1 MKINRISEESYDK
14 QSKKERFIIN
24 LHYFLTFVRYIGI
37 AIIAVAFFAFVLIFA
52 LDKTIPS
59 DLESLDTMTTL
70 KMFNELQEA
79 NRHHDAITLMEYKGN
94 VINNSP
100 LELEYKSKLADS
112 YVHVGDYSKAEKV
125 LLDIWR
131 HVPIYLK
138 DVQDQRMEGV
148 LKFALSRQL
157 YQFYEN
163 MSDKTNM
170 LKYYNIYKKYYNTD
184 SLDSIIVKIHN
195 QKSWT
200 KSISEI
206 NHQELVEYDSIVISY
221 FDSPKSAIYSMEKFV
236 DKIMYKR
243 EYGPAFKVKCLN
255 KLIGWQLQDKQL
267 FNAYPRIQQAVN
279 IVRTMQSIDEYKVL
293 GELSDYCYEIHD
305 IQTSKTLYK
314 RYEYYL
320 SEQYSENDFEYLVN
334 YNRKFRYY
342 EDEKDWQ
349 TLEDE
354 LVKYCNGMRQQISN
368 NIPSMTDEQREHFVV
383 GFDKAHSSA
392 IEALQKHPTKKLAE
406 LCFDNI
412 SFRNGLLLR
421 SNLAIKNSISRL
433 GDKKVTALYNALIK
447 SRRDFVYESIS
458 GRIIKNTDKIES
470 RINEIEKELALKC
483 TDFKTT
489 KDNNDYKHNILQKSL
504 SNTESVVE
512 LVEHK
517 GSLFALV
524 LEKNTGVSYVSI
536 GKISSIQ
543 NTLHKSIDDIYHD
556 ERLTKFI
563 WENISK
569 VIPNVSKIY
578 YLPIGKFNQI
588 ALGSLYMGKNRY
600 LCDIINLHLLQDPSS
615 LANKEQLLA
624 DSYLFTS
631 SNKYRMV
638 SLWGGIDYGENTK
651 LFSGN
656 NSRSAIKRGESLVP
670 LIFTKLEVENISSML
685 KEKAIANKV
694 YENAMATKTSF
705 KKRSGK
711 GDYILHIS
719 THGFFND
726 STSLSNSMLSSG
738 LFFAGA
744 NNYWCDNY
752 AQIGKGKDD
761 GILRSAEIANINL
774 SGCSLV
780 ILSACETGLGF
791 SDSGEGVYGLQ
802 RAFKLAGAK
811 KILMSLWEVDDRATT
826 ILMTNF
832 YRYLLEGKD
841 ANTALEISKKVV
853 RDQYPSPE
861 EWGAFVLLN

>member
-24 LHYFLTFVRYIGI
+24 LYYFLTFVRYIGI

-59 DLESLDTMTTL
+59 DLESLDTITTL

-138 DVQDQRMEGV
+138 NVQDPRMEGV

-157 YQFYEN
+157 YQFYEH

-170 LKYYNIYKKYYNTD
+170 LKYYNIYKKYYNTN
-184 SLDSIIVKIHN
+184 SLDSIIVKTHN
-195 QKSWT
+195 QKLWT

-267 FNAYPRIQQAVN
+267 FNAYHRIQQAVN

-447 SRRDFVYESIS
+447 SRRDLVYESIS

-470 RINEIEKELALKC
+470 RINELEKELALKC

-489 KDNNDYKHNILQKSL
+489 KENNDYKHNILQKSL

-524 LEKNTGVSYVSI
+524 LEKNTGVSYISI

-615 LANKEQLLA
+615 LVNKEQLLA

-656 NSRSAIKRGESLVP
+656 NRRSAIKRGESIVP
-670 LIFTKLEVENISSML
+670 LIFTKLEVEKISSML

-780 ILSACETGLGF
+780 VLSACETGLGF
-791 SDSGEGVYGLQ
+791 SDSSEGVYGLQ

-853 RDQYPSPE
+853 RNQYPSPE

>member
-1 MKINRISEESYDK
+1 
-14 QSKKERFIIN
+14 
-24 LHYFLTFVRYIGI
+24 
-37 AIIAVAFFAFVLIFA
+37 
-52 LDKTIPS
+52 
-59 DLESLDTMTTL
+59 
-70 KMFNELQEA
+70 
-79 NRHHDAITLMEYKGN
+79 
-94 VINNSP
+94 
-100 LELEYKSKLADS
+100 
-112 YVHVGDYSKAEKV
+112 
-125 LLDIWR
+125 
-131 HVPIYLK
+131 
-138 DVQDQRMEGV
+138 
-148 LKFALSRQL
+148 
-157 YQFYEN
+157 
-163 MSDKTNM
+163 
-170 LKYYNIYKKYYNTD
+170 
-184 SLDSIIVKIHN
+184 
-195 QKSWT
+195 
-200 KSISEI
+200 
-206 NHQELVEYDSIVISY
+206 
-221 FDSPKSAIYSMEKFV
+221 
-236 DKIMYKR
+236 
-243 EYGPAFKVKCLN
+243 
-255 KLIGWQLQDKQL
+255 
-267 FNAYPRIQQAVN
+267 
-279 IVRTMQSIDEYKVL
+279 
-293 GELSDYCYEIHD
+293 
-305 IQTSKTLYK
+305 
-314 RYEYYL
+314 
-320 SEQYSENDFEYLVN
+320 
-334 YNRKFRYY
+334 
-342 EDEKDWQ
+342 
-349 TLEDE
+349 
-354 LVKYCNGMRQQISN
+354 MRQQICN

-447 SRRDFVYESIS
+447 SRRDLVYESIS

-470 RINEIEKELALKC
+470 RINELEKELALKC

-489 KDNNDYKHNILQKSL
+489 KEYNDYKHNILQKSL

-615 LANKEQLLA
+615 LVNKEQLLA

-638 SLWGGIDYGENTK
+638 SFWGGIDYGENTK

-656 NSRSAIKRGESLVP
+656 NRRSAIKRGESLVP
-670 LIFTKLEVENISSML
+670 LIFTKLEVEKISSML

-780 ILSACETGLGF
+780 VLSACETGLGF
-791 SDSGEGVYGLQ
+791 SDSSEGVYGLQ
-802 RAFKLAGAK
+802 RAFKLACAK

-853 RDQYPSPE
+853 RNQYPSPE

>member
-170 LKYYNIYKKYYNTD
+170 LKYYNIYKKYYNTN

-685 KEKAIANKV
+685 KEKAIANNV

>member
-170 LKYYNIYKKYYNTD
+170 LKYYNIYKKYYNTN

-705 KKRSGK
+705 KKR
-711 GDYILHIS
+711 
-719 THGFFND
+719 
-726 STSLSNSMLSSG
+726 
-738 LFFAGA
+738 
-744 NNYWCDNY
+744 
-752 AQIGKGKDD
+752 
-761 GILRSAEIANINL
+761 
-774 SGCSLV
+774 
-780 ILSACETGLGF
+780 TGM
-791 SDSGEGVYGLQ
+791 
-802 RAFKLAGAK
+802 KTK
-811 KILMSLWEVDDRATT
+811 CTM
-826 ILMTNF
+826 
-832 YRYLLEGKD
+832 
-841 ANTALEISKKVV
+841 
-853 RDQYPSPE
+853 
-861 EWGAFVLLN
+861 WG

>member
-24 LHYFLTFVRYIGI
+24 LYYFLTFVRYIGI

-138 DVQDQRMEGV
+138 NVQDPRMEGV

-157 YQFYEN
+157 YQFYEH

-170 LKYYNIYKKYYNTD
+170 LKYYKIYKKYYNTN
-184 SLDSIIVKIHN
+184 SLDSIIVKTHN
-195 QKSWT
+195 QKLWT

-267 FNAYPRIQQAVN
+267 FNAYPRIQQTVN

-421 SNLAIKNSISRL
+421 SNLAIK
-433 GDKKVTALYNALIK
+433 T
-447 SRRDFVYESIS
+447 VYL
-458 GRIIKNTDKIES
+458 D
-470 RINEIEKELALKC
+470 L
-483 TDFKTT
+483 
-489 KDNNDYKHNILQKSL
+489 
-504 SNTESVVE
+504 
-512 LVEHK
+512 
-517 GSLFALV
+517 
-524 LEKNTGVSYVSI
+524 
-536 GKISSIQ
+536 
-543 NTLHKSIDDIYHD
+543 
-556 ERLTKFI
+556 
-563 WENISK
+563 
-569 VIPNVSKIY
+569 
-578 YLPIGKFNQI
+578 
-588 ALGSLYMGKNRY
+588 
-600 LCDIINLHLLQDPSS
+600 
-615 LANKEQLLA
+615 
-624 DSYLFTS
+624 
-631 SNKYRMV
+631 
-638 SLWGGIDYGENTK
+638 
-651 LFSGN
+651 
-656 NSRSAIKRGESLVP
+656 AIKR
-670 LIFTKLEVENISSML
+670 
-685 KEKAIANKV
+685 
-694 YENAMATKTSF
+694 
-705 KKRSGK
+705 
-711 GDYILHIS
+711 
-719 THGFFND
+719 
-726 STSLSNSMLSSG
+726 
-738 LFFAGA
+738 
-744 NNYWCDNY
+744 
-752 AQIGKGKDD
+752 
-761 GILRSAEIANINL
+761 
-774 SGCSLV
+774 
-780 ILSACETGLGF
+780 
-791 SDSGEGVYGLQ
+791 
-802 RAFKLAGAK
+802 
-811 KILMSLWEVDDRATT
+811 
-826 ILMTNF
+826 
-832 YRYLLEGKD
+832 
-841 ANTALEISKKVV
+841 
-853 RDQYPSPE
+853 
-861 EWGAFVLLN
+861 

>member
-138 DVQDQRMEGV
+138 DVQDPRMEGV

-170 LKYYNIYKKYYNTD
+170 LKYYNIYKKYYNTN

>member
-138 DVQDQRMEGV
+138 NVQDPRMEGV

-157 YQFYEN
+157 YQFYEH

-170 LKYYNIYKKYYNTD
+170 LKYYNIYKKYYNTN

-195 QKSWT
+195 QKLWT

-447 SRRDFVYESIS
+447 SRRDLVYESIS

-470 RINEIEKELALKC
+470 RINELEKELALKC

-489 KDNNDYKHNILQKSL
+489 KENNDYKHNILQKSL

-615 LANKEQLLA
+615 LVNKEQLLA

-656 NSRSAIKRGESLVP
+656 NRRSAIKRGESLVP
-670 LIFTKLEVENISSML
+670 LIFTKLEVEKISSML

-780 ILSACETGLGF
+780 VLSACETGLGF
-791 SDSGEGVYGLQ
+791 SDSSEGVYGLQ

-853 RDQYPSPE
+853 RNQYPSPE

>member
-131 HVPIYLK
+131 HVPIYIK
-138 DVQDQRMEGV
+138 DVQDPRMEGV
-148 LKFALSRQL
+148 LKFAVSRQL

-170 LKYYNIYKKYYNTD
+170 LKYYNIYKKYYNTN

-267 FNAYPRIQQAVN
+267 FNAYPRILQAVN

-320 SEQYSENDFEYLVN
+320 SKQYSENDFEYLVN

-368 NIPSMTDEQREHFVV
+368 NIPSMTDEQREHFVA
-383 GFDKAHSSA
+383 GFDKAHSRA

-447 SRRDFVYESIS
+447 SRRDLVYESIS

-470 RINEIEKELALKC
+470 RINELEKELALKC

-504 SNTESVVE
+504 SNSESVVE

-556 ERLTKFI
+556 EQLTKFI

-615 LANKEQLLA
+615 LVNKEQLLA

-656 NSRSAIKRGESLVP
+656 NRRSAIKRGESLVP
-670 LIFTKLEVENISSML
+670 LMFTKLEVENISSML

-780 ILSACETGLGF
+780 VLSACETGLGF

-841 ANTALEISKKVV
+841 ANTALELSKKVV
-853 RDQYPSPE
+853 RDQYPSPK

>member
-100 LELEYKSKLADS
+100 LELEYKSKLVDS

-170 LKYYNIYKKYYNTD
+170 LKYYNIYKKYYNTN

-243 EYGPAFKVKCLN
+243 EYGSAFKVKCLN

-314 RYEYYL
+314 RNEYYL

>member
-37 AIIAVAFFAFVLIFA
+37 VIIAVAFFAFVLIFA

-79 NRHHDAITLMEYKGN
+79 NRHHDAITLMECKGN

-138 DVQDQRMEGV
+138 DVQDPRMEGV

-170 LKYYNIYKKYYNTD
+170 LKYYNIYKKYYNTN

-221 FDSPKSAIYSMEKFV
+221 FDSPKSAIYSMDKFV

-342 EDEKDWQ
+342 KDEKDWQ
-349 TLEDE
+349 NLEDE

-433 GDKKVTALYNALIK
+433 DDKKVTALYNALIK
-447 SRRDFVYESIS
+447 SRRDLVYESIS

-470 RINEIEKELALKC
+470 RINELEKELALKC

-524 LEKNTGVSYVSI
+524 LGKNTGVSYVSI

-615 LANKEQLLA
+615 LVNKEQLLA

-651 LFSGN
+651 PSSGSN
-656 NSRSAIKRGESLVP
+656 RRSAIKRGESLVP
-670 LIFTKLEVENISSML
+670 LMFTKLEVENISSML
-685 KEKAIANKV
+685 KEKAIANQV

-744 NNYWCDNY
+744 NNYWCDNF
-752 AQIGKGKDD
+752 AQSEKNKDD

-780 ILSACETGLGF
+780 VLSACETGLGF

-841 ANTALEISKKVV
+841 ANTALEISKKIV
-853 RDQYPSPE
+853 RDQYPSPK

>member
-131 HVPIYLK
+131 HVPIYIK
-138 DVQDQRMEGV
+138 DVQDPRMEGV
-148 LKFALSRQL
+148 LKFAVSRQL

-170 LKYYNIYKKYYNTD
+170 LKYYNIYKKYYNTN

-267 FNAYPRIQQAVN
+267 FNAYPRILQAVN

-320 SEQYSENDFEYLVN
+320 SKQYSENDFEYLVN

-368 NIPSMTDEQREHFVV
+368 NIPSMTDEQREHFVA
-383 GFDKAHSSA
+383 GFDKAHSRA

-447 SRRDFVYESIS
+447 SRRDLVYESIS

-470 RINEIEKELALKC
+470 RINELEKELALKC

-556 ERLTKFI
+556 EQLTKFI

-615 LANKEQLLA
+615 LVNKEQLLA

-656 NSRSAIKRGESLVP
+656 NRRSAIKRGESLVP
-670 LIFTKLEVENISSML
+670 LMFTKLEVENISSML

-711 GDYILHIS
+711 GDCILHIS

-761 GILRSAEIANINL
+761 GILRSAEIANIDL

-780 ILSACETGLGF
+780 VLSACETGLGF

-841 ANTALEISKKVV
+841 ANTALELSKKVV
-853 RDQYPSPE
+853 RDQYPSPK

>member
-70 KMFNELQEA
+70 KMFNELQET

-138 DVQDQRMEGV
+138 NVQDPRMEGV

-157 YQFYEN
+157 YQFYEH

-170 LKYYNIYKKYYNTD
+170 LKYYNIYKKYYNTN

-195 QKSWT
+195 QKLWT

-447 SRRDFVYESIS
+447 SRRDLVYESIS

-470 RINEIEKELALKC
+470 RINELEKELALKC

-489 KDNNDYKHNILQKSL
+489 KEYNDYKHNILQKSL

-556 ERLTKFI
+556 ERLTIFI

-615 LANKEQLLA
+615 LVNKEQLLA

-656 NSRSAIKRGESLVP
+656 NRRSAIKRGESLVP
-670 LIFTKLEVENISSML
+670 LIFTKLEVEKISSML

-780 ILSACETGLGF
+780 VLSACETGLGF
-791 SDSGEGVYGLQ
+791 SDSSEGVYGLQ

-853 RDQYPSPE
+853 RNQYPSPE

>member
-170 LKYYNIYKKYYNTD
+170 LKYYNIYKKYYNTN

-853 RDQYPSPE
+853 RDQYHSPE

>member
-24 LHYFLTFVRYIGI
+24 LYYFLTFVRYIGI
-37 AIIAVAFFAFVLIFA
+37 AIIAVAFFAYVLIFA

-138 DVQDQRMEGV
+138 NVQDPRMEGV

-157 YQFYEN
+157 YQFYEH

-170 LKYYNIYKKYYNTD
+170 LKYYKIYKKYYNTN
-184 SLDSIIVKIHN
+184 SLDSIIVKTHN
-195 QKSWT
+195 QKLWT

-383 GFDKAHSSA
+383 GFDKAYSSA

-447 SRRDFVYESIS
+447 SRRDLVYESIS

-470 RINEIEKELALKC
+470 RINELEKELALKC

-489 KDNNDYKHNILQKSL
+489 KENNDYKHNILQKSL

-524 LEKNTGVSYVSI
+524 LEKNTGVSYISI

-615 LANKEQLLA
+615 LVNKEQLLA

-656 NSRSAIKRGESLVP
+656 NRRSAIKRGESIVP
-670 LIFTKLEVENISSML
+670 LIFTKLEVEKISSML

-780 ILSACETGLGF
+780 VLSACETGLGF
-791 SDSGEGVYGLQ
+791 SDSSEGVYGLQ

-853 RDQYPSPE
+853 RNQYPSPE

>member
-170 LKYYNIYKKYYNTD
+170 LKYYNIYKKYYNTN

-791 SDSGEGVYGLQ
+791 SNSGEGVYGLQ

>member
-37 AIIAVAFFAFVLIFA
+37 VIIAVAFFAFVLIFA

-138 DVQDQRMEGV
+138 DVQDPRMEGV

-157 YQFYEN
+157 YQFYEH

-170 LKYYNIYKKYYNTD
+170 LKYYNIYKKYYNTN
-184 SLDSIIVKIHN
+184 SLDSIIVKIRN
-195 QKSWT
+195 QKLWT

-221 FDSPKSAIYSMEKFV
+221 FDSPKSAIYSMDKFV

-447 SRRDFVYESIS
+447 SRRDLVYESIS
-458 GRIIKNTDKIES
+458 GRIIKNTDKIGS
-470 RINEIEKELALKC
+470 RINELEKELALKC

-489 KDNNDYKHNILQKSL
+489 KDNNDYKHNILQKNL

-536 GKISSIQ
+536 GNISSIQ

-600 LCDIINLHLLQDPSS
+600 LCDIINLHLLHDPSS
-615 LANKEQLLA
+615 LVNKEQLLA

-651 LFSGN
+651 PSSGN
-656 NSRSAIKRGESLVP
+656 NRRSAIKRGESLVP
-670 LIFTKLEVENISSML
+670 LMFTKLEVENISSML
-685 KEKAIANKV
+685 KEKAIANKI
-694 YENAMATKTSF
+694 YENVMATKTSF

-780 ILSACETGLGF
+780 VLSACETGLGF

-841 ANTALEISKKVV
+841 ANTALEISKKIV
-853 RDQYPSPE
+853 RDQYPSPK

>member
-37 AIIAVAFFAFVLIFA
+37 VIIAVAFFAFVLIFA

-138 DVQDQRMEGV
+138 DVQDPRMEGV

-170 LKYYNIYKKYYNTD
+170 LKYYNIYKKYYITN

-447 SRRDFVYESIS
+447 SRRDLVYESIS

-470 RINEIEKELALKC
+470 RINELEKELALKC

-615 LANKEQLLA
+615 LVNKEQLLA

-656 NSRSAIKRGESLVP
+656 NRRSAIKRGESLVP
-670 LIFTKLEVENISSML
+670 LMFTKLEVENISSML

-780 ILSACETGLGF
+780 VLSACETGLGF

>member
-131 HVPIYLK
+131 HVPIYIK
-138 DVQDQRMEGV
+138 DVQDPRMEGV
-148 LKFALSRQL
+148 LKFAVSRQL

-170 LKYYNIYKKYYNTD
+170 LKYYNIYKKYYNTN

-267 FNAYPRIQQAVN
+267 FNAYPRILQAVN

-320 SEQYSENDFEYLVN
+320 SKQYSENDFEYLVN

-354 LVKYCNGMRQQISN
+354 LVKYCNGMPQQISN
-368 NIPSMTDEQREHFVV
+368 NIPSMTDEQREHFVA
-383 GFDKAHSSA
+383 GFDKAHSRA

-447 SRRDFVYESIS
+447 SRRDLVYESIS

-470 RINEIEKELALKC
+470 RINELEKELALKC

-556 ERLTKFI
+556 EQLTKFI

-615 LANKEQLLA
+615 LVNKEQLLA

-656 NSRSAIKRGESLVP
+656 NRRSAIKRGESLVP
-670 LIFTKLEVENISSML
+670 LMFTKLEVENISSML

-780 ILSACETGLGF
+780 VLSACETGLGF

-841 ANTALEISKKVV
+841 ANTALELSKKVV
-853 RDQYPSPE
+853 RDQYPSPK

>member
-131 HVPIYLK
+131 HVPIYIK
-138 DVQDQRMEGV
+138 DVQDPRMEGV
-148 LKFALSRQL
+148 LKFAVSRQL

-170 LKYYNIYKKYYNTD
+170 LKYYNIYKKYYNTN

-267 FNAYPRIQQAVN
+267 FNAYPRILQAVN

-320 SEQYSENDFEYLVN
+320 SKQYSENDFEYLVN

-368 NIPSMTDEQREHFVV
+368 NIPSMTDEQREHFVA
-383 GFDKAHSSA
+383 GFDKAHSRA

-447 SRRDFVYESIS
+447 SRRDLVYESIS

-470 RINEIEKELALKC
+470 RINELEKELALKC

-556 ERLTKFI
+556 EQLTKFI

-615 LANKEQLLA
+615 LVNKEQLLA

-656 NSRSAIKRGESLVP
+656 NRRSAIKRGESLVP
-670 LIFTKLEVENISSML
+670 LMFTKLEVENISSML

-780 ILSACETGLGF
+780 VLSACETGLGF

-841 ANTALEISKKVV
+841 ANTALELSKKVV
-853 RDQYPSPE
+853 RDQYPSPK

>member
-100 LELEYKSKLADS
+100 LELEYKSKLTDS

-170 LKYYNIYKKYYNTD
+170 LKYYNIYKKYYNTN

>member
-131 HVPIYLK
+131 HVPIYIK
-138 DVQDQRMEGV
+138 DVQDPRMEGV
-148 LKFALSRQL
+148 LKFAVSRQL

-170 LKYYNIYKKYYNTD
+170 LKYYNIYKKYYNTN

-267 FNAYPRIQQAVN
+267 FNAYPRILQAVN

-320 SEQYSENDFEYLVN
+320 SKQYSENDFEYLVN

-368 NIPSMTDEQREHFVV
+368 NIPSMTDEQREHFVA
-383 GFDKAHSSA
+383 GFDKAHSRA

-447 SRRDFVYESIS
+447 SRRDLVYESIS

-470 RINEIEKELALKC
+470 RINELEKELALKC

-524 LEKNTGVSYVSI
+524 LEKNTGVSYVPI

-556 ERLTKFI
+556 EQLTKFI

-615 LANKEQLLA
+615 LVNKEQLLA

-656 NSRSAIKRGESLVP
+656 NRRSAIKRGESLVP
-670 LIFTKLEVENISSML
+670 LMFTKLEVENISSML

-780 ILSACETGLGF
+780 VLSACETGLGF

-841 ANTALEISKKVV
+841 ANTALELSKKVV
-853 RDQYPSPE
+853 RDQYPSPK

>member
-24 LHYFLTFVRYIGI
+24 LYYFLTFVRYIGI

-138 DVQDQRMEGV
+138 NVQDPRMEGV

-157 YQFYEN
+157 YQFYEH

-170 LKYYNIYKKYYNTD
+170 LKYYNIYKKYYNTN
-184 SLDSIIVKIHN
+184 SLDSIIVKTHN
-195 QKSWT
+195 QKLWT

-221 FDSPKSAIYSMEKFV
+221 FDSPKSDIYSMEKFV

-447 SRRDFVYESIS
+447 SRRDLVYESIS

-470 RINEIEKELALKC
+470 RINELEKELALKC

-489 KDNNDYKHNILQKSL
+489 KENNDYKHNILQKSL

-524 LEKNTGVSYVSI
+524 LEKNTGVSYISI

-615 LANKEQLLA
+615 LVNKEQLLA

-656 NSRSAIKRGESLVP
+656 NRRSAIKRGESIVP
-670 LIFTKLEVENISSML
+670 LIFTKLEVEKISSML

-780 ILSACETGLGF
+780 VLSACETGLGF
-791 SDSGEGVYGLQ
+791 SDSSEGVYGLQ

-853 RDQYPSPE
+853 RNQYPSPE
-861 EWGAFVLLN
+861 EWGAFVLIN

>member
-70 KMFNELQEA
+70 KMFNELQET

-138 DVQDQRMEGV
+138 NVQDPRMEGV

-157 YQFYEN
+157 YQFYEH

-170 LKYYNIYKKYYNTD
+170 LKYYNIYKKYYNTN

-195 QKSWT
+195 QKLWT

-447 SRRDFVYESIS
+447 SRRDLVYESIS

-470 RINEIEKELALKC
+470 RINELEKELALKC

-489 KDNNDYKHNILQKSL
+489 KEYNDYKHNILQKSL

-615 LANKEQLLA
+615 LVNKEQLLA

-656 NSRSAIKRGESLVP
+656 NRRSAIKRGESLVP
-670 LIFTKLEVENISSML
+670 LIFTKLEVEKISSML

-780 ILSACETGLGF
+780 VLSACETGLGF
-791 SDSGEGVYGLQ
+791 SDSSEGVYGLQ

-853 RDQYPSPE
+853 RNQYPSPE

>member
-37 AIIAVAFFAFVLIFA
+37 VIIAVAFFAFVLIFA

-138 DVQDQRMEGV
+138 DVQDPRMEGV

-170 LKYYNIYKKYYNTD
+170 LKYYNIYKKYYNTN

-221 FDSPKSAIYSMEKFV
+221 FDSPKSAIYSMDKFV

-342 EDEKDWQ
+342 KDEKDWQ
-349 TLEDE
+349 NLEDE

-433 GDKKVTALYNALIK
+433 DDKKVTALYNALIK
-447 SRRDFVYESIS
+447 SRRDLVYESIS

-470 RINEIEKELALKC
+470 RINELEKELALKC

-615 LANKEQLLA
+615 LVNKEQLLA

-651 LFSGN
+651 PSSGSN
-656 NSRSAIKRGESLVP
+656 RRSAIKRGESLVP
-670 LIFTKLEVENISSML
+670 LMFTKLEVENISSML
-685 KEKAIANKV
+685 KEKAIANQV

-744 NNYWCDNY
+744 NNYWCDNF
-752 AQIGKGKDD
+752 AQSEKNKDD

-780 ILSACETGLGF
+780 VLSACETGLGF

-841 ANTALEISKKVV
+841 ANTALEISKKIV
-853 RDQYPSPE
+853 RDQYPSPK

>member
-1 MKINRISEESYDK
+1 MNFHLRNFS
-14 QSKKERFIIN
+14 
-24 LHYFLTFVRYIGI
+24 
-37 AIIAVAFFAFVLIFA
+37 
-52 LDKTIPS
+52 
-59 DLESLDTMTTL
+59 
-70 KMFNELQEA
+70 
-79 NRHHDAITLMEYKGN
+79 N

-170 LKYYNIYKKYYNTD
+170 LKYYNIYKKYYNTN

-524 LEKNTGVSYVSI
+524 LEKNIGVSYVSI

>member
-24 LHYFLTFVRYIGI
+24 LYYFLTFVRYIGI

-138 DVQDQRMEGV
+138 NVQDPRMEGV

-157 YQFYEN
+157 YQFYEH

-170 LKYYNIYKKYYNTD
+170 LKYYKIYKKYYNTN
-184 SLDSIIVKIHN
+184 SLDSIIVKTHN
-195 QKSWT
+195 QKLWT

-279 IVRTMQSIDEYKVL
+279 ILRTMQSIDEYKVL

-447 SRRDFVYESIS
+447 SRRDLVYESIS

-470 RINEIEKELALKC
+470 RINELEKELALKC

-489 KDNNDYKHNILQKSL
+489 KENNDYKHNILQKSL

-524 LEKNTGVSYVSI
+524 LEKNTGVSYISI

-615 LANKEQLLA
+615 LVNKEQLLA

-656 NSRSAIKRGESLVP
+656 NRRSAIKRGESIVP
-670 LIFTKLEVENISSML
+670 LIFTKLEVEKISSML

-780 ILSACETGLGF
+780 VLSACETGLGF
-791 SDSGEGVYGLQ
+791 SDSSEGVYGLQ

-853 RDQYPSPE
+853 RNQYPSPE

>member
-24 LHYFLTFVRYIGI
+24 LYYFLTFVRYIGI

-138 DVQDQRMEGV
+138 NVQDPRMEGV

-157 YQFYEN
+157 YQFYEH

-170 LKYYNIYKKYYNTD
+170 LKYYKIYKKYYNTN
-184 SLDSIIVKIHN
+184 SLDSIIVKTHN
-195 QKSWT
+195 QKLWT

-447 SRRDFVYESIS
+447 SRRDLVYESIS

-470 RINEIEKELALKC
+470 RINELEKELALKC

-489 KDNNDYKHNILQKSL
+489 KENNDYKHNILQKSL

-524 LEKNTGVSYVSI
+524 LEKNTGVSYISI

-615 LANKEQLLA
+615 LVNKEQLLA

-656 NSRSAIKRGESLVP
+656 NRRSAIKRGESIVP
-670 LIFTKLEVENISSML
+670 LIFTKLEVEKISSML

-780 ILSACETGLGF
+780 VLSACETGLGF
-791 SDSGEGVYGLQ
+791 SDSSEGVYGLQ

-853 RDQYPSPE
+853 RNQYPSPE